1 MNDTKL
7 DGFMYSYIG
16 ADGKE
21 RILSASFGTTRT
33 KAKRYFNAQNN
44 LQRIQPVKP
53 HKLYEVSIIVLSE
66 AKLKQKNG
74 YAEEKNT

>member
-21 RILSASFGTTRT
+21 RILSASFGATRT

-44 LQRIQPVKP
+44 FQRLQPVKP

-66 AKLKQKNG
+66 AKLKEKKND
-74 YAEEKNT
+74 

>member
-1 MNDTKL
+1 ML

-21 RILSASFGTTRT
+21 RMLITSFGATRT

-44 LQRIQPVKP
+44 LQRLQPIKP
-53 HKLYEVSIIVLSE
+53 YKLYEVSIVVRTE
-66 AKLKQKNG
+66 AKSK
-74 YAEEKNT
+74 EKNT

>member
-1 MNDTKL
+1 MNETKL

-44 LQRIQPVKP
+44 LQRLQPVKP
-53 HKLYEVSIIVLSE
+53 HKLYEVSIIVIAE
-66 AKLKQKNG
+66 AKLK
-74 YAEEKNT
+74 EKNNG

>member
-44 LQRIQPVKP
+44 LQRLQPVKP

-74 YAEEKNT
+74 FAEEKNT

>member
-21 RILSASFGTTRT
+21 RILSASFGATRT

-44 LQRIQPVKP
+44 LQRLQPVKP
-53 HKLYEVSIIVLSE
+53 HKLYEVSIIVLAE
-66 AKLKQKNG
+66 AKLK
-74 YAEEKNT
+74 EKNNA

>member
-33 KAKRYFNAQNN
+33 KAKQYFNAQNN
-44 LQRIQPVKP
+44 IQRLQPVKP
-53 HKLYEVSIIVLSE
+53 YKLYEVSIIVIAE
-66 AKLKQKNG
+66 AKLKERNG
-74 YAEEKNT
+74 